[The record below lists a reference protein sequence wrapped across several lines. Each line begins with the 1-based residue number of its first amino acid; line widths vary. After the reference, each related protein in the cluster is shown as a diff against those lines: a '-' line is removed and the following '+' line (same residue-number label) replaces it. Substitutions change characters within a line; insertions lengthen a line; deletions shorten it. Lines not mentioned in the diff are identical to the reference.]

1 MCTHN
6 VVILGPFIAPYSRH
20 ILKYI
25 LNVMQMKGHAL
36 RLTDPVWEYIRGV
49 GEEDG
54 YRDAPVSRNSSI
66 SLLRHWKYAIYSSSL
81 DLV

>member
-1 MCTHN
+1 MGTTQASTS
-6 VVILGPFIAPYSRH
+6 LTSPL
-20 ILKYI
+20 ILKFI
-25 LNVMQMKGHAL
+25 LNVMQMRGHAL
-36 RLTDPVWEYIRGV
+36 RLTDPVREYIRGV